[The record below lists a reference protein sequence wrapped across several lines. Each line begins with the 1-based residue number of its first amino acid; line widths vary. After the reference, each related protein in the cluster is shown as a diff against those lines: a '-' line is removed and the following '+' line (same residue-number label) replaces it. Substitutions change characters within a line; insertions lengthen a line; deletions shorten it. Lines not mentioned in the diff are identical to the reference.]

1 MVVDSSAIIA
11 VLFREPEA
19 LGIAR
24 ALSKTPLRRIS
35 PVNALETSMVMEA
48 RKGERG
54 GEELD
59 VFFARSEIEI
69 FPMNT
74 EQWEIARSAWRSFGK
89 GWHPAGLNMG
99 DCCAYALAKYLDEPI
114 LFKGNDSGKTDLKSV
129 IY

>member
-19 LGIAR
+19 FSIAR
-24 ALSKTPLRRIS
+24 ALSKAPLRRIS

-59 VFFARSEIEI
+59 AFFARSEIEI
-69 FPMNT
+69 FPMNA

-89 GWHPAGLNMG
+89 GRHPAGLNMG
-99 DCCAYALAKYLDEPI
+99 DCCAYALAK
-114 LFKGNDSGKTDLKSV
+114 
-129 IY
+129 